1 MPYGLKDGK
10 NRWKDSSARGNVM
23 EDLRSTTEVPA
34 ESQMWIDDN
43 FQCVLKKLVH
53 SFIDAENQLFA
64 LQESI
69 KRRLESFKSDGK
81 LPNGLKISNAAAN
94 LETPNVFSKHL
105 MAYLERWN
113 QNF

>member
-1 MPYGLKDGK
+1 MSWRIFDQQ
-10 NRWKDSSARGNVM
+10 
-23 EDLRSTTEVPA
+23 EF
-34 ESQMWIDDN
+34 QMRIDDN

-53 SFIDAENQLFA
+53 SFIDAKNQLFA

-81 LPNGLKISNAAAN
+81 LSNGLKISNEAAN

-105 MAYLERWN
+105 IAYL
-113 QNF
+113 